1 MKRVLHFAIVI
12 ALVIALAALLCPC
25 TACFQGQ
32 TPKQSA
38 AESFSPGTLP
48 TIAAK
53 NKDWRADAGGDVGR
67 RDELYRPRE
76 ATPEPG
82 PIPVLRI

>member
-1 MKRVLHFAIVI
+1 MKRMLQFAIVI

-25 TACFQGQ
+25 TACFQWQ

-38 AESFSPGTLP
+38 AAAAVQPWDPAEQQRPGQGLARMLVVTLDGQMRY
-48 TIAAK
+48 TA
-53 NKDWRADAGGDVGR
+53 
-67 RDELYRPRE
+67 E